1 MFGIIAQIG
10 GYSFA
15 QLAIAIIIILA
26 IGGVVVVVAKHSG
39 VRIPQWVWT
48 IAGIVLLA
56 AVGIVAI
63 RFLMSL

>member
-1 MFGIIAQIG
+1 MFTIAAIG

-26 IGGVVVVVAKHSG
+26 VVGIVVVVAKHSG
-39 VRIPQWVWT
+39 IPIPQWVWT

-56 AVGIVAI
+56 AVAIIAI
-63 RFLMSL
+63 RFLLSL